1 METGRT
7 EGEDMKS
14 GLVSV
19 TFRGKNTDEI
29 IALCKKNA
37 VDVIEWGGD
46 VHVPSGDYENAEKVG
61 RQTRENGIEVFSYG
75 SYYRLGEQKEWKEEF
90 KKVLKTA
97 ACLQCNYIR
106 IWAGTVSSRNAEN
119 AYFQRLEEELKQVCK
134 MAAEEKMNIALEY
147 HRNTLTEDWQ
157 SALRLIKET
166 AEPNLFLYWQPN
178 PDISHEERMN
188 ELCHLKEMIC
198 NVHTFFWEKANIRKP
213 LEDGVNYWKDYTH
226 ILKEKD
232 IPYMLEFVKDDEEKQ
247 FEEDMRVLQHQI
259 IRRIQ

>member
-1 METGRT
+1 
-7 EGEDMKS
+7 MKS

-97 ACLQCNYIR
+97 VCLQCNYIR

-119 AYFQRLEEELKQVCK
+119 AYFQRLEEELKQICK
-134 MAAEEKMNIALEY
+134 MAAEKKMNIALEY

-198 NVHTFFWEKANIRKP
+198 NVHTFFWEKGNIRKP